1 MSNVETCPLFFS
13 FIENGAAGGRR
24 ITLFTNIPIGYY
36 GEKTVKKSL
45 RRQATK
51 LFFVFVFLL
60 LVVSPAA
67 ANDLKIIGHRGA
79 AGLMP
84 ENTLSGF
91 KKAMEIGVD
100 AIELDVHL
108 TSDNVLVVTHDYRL
122 NTGITR
128 DAQGKWLKAGPL
140 IKDLTLAKVQSYDVG
155 KLKRSTKYAER
166 YPRRKSISG
175 ERIPTLRDVIK
186 LVKSTNESTNLFI
199 EPKTTP
205 LKPEES
211 SSPEV
216 LVSAIAKI
224 LEEERFTDRVRFISF
239 DWRSLRHIKK
249 IMPRVPTAHV
259 TRTKKDRDTIQK
271 KKRGPS
277 PWMAGFDID
286 DFDSI
291 PQAIKAAGG
300 VCWASNYIHASGHGR
315 GMTSK
320 LVKKAHGLGLDV
332 FVWTI
337 NNKSDMKR
345 MIKRGVDGIITDRPD
360 ILRSIVKK

>member
-1 MSNVETCPLFFS
+1 M
-13 FIENGAAGGRR
+13 R
-24 ITLFTNIPIGYY
+24 
-36 GEKTVKKSL
+36 KSL
-45 RRQATK
+45 KKQTTK
-51 LFFVFVFLL
+51 LFFVFPFLL
-60 LVVSPAA
+60 LVVSLAV
-67 ANDLKIIGHRGA
+67 ANDIKIIGHRGA

-91 KKAMEIGVD
+91 KKAIEIGVD

-108 TSDNVLVVTHDYRL
+108 TSDNVVVVTHDYRL
-122 NTGITR
+122 NTAITR
-128 DAQGKWLKAGPL
+128 DAKGDWLKEGPL
-140 IKDLTLAKVQSYDVG
+140 IKNLTLAKVQSYDVG
-155 KLKRSTKYAER
+155 KLNRSTKYATR
-166 YPRRKSISG
+166 YPKRKSVDG

-186 LVKSTNESTNLFI
+186 LVKGTNERTNLFI

-224 LEEERFTDRVRFISF
+224 LEEERFTHRVRIISF
-239 DWRSLRHIKK
+239 DWRSLRYIKK

-259 TRTKKDRDTIQK
+259 TIARENFDTIQK

-277 PWMAGFDID
+277 PWMTGLDID

-300 VCWASNYIHASGHGR
+300 VCWVSNYKHASGHGR
-315 GMTSK
+315 AMTSK
-320 LVKKAHGLGLDV
+320 LVKEAHGLGLDV
-332 FVWTI
+332 FVWMV

-345 MIKRGVDGIITDRPD
+345 MIKKGVDGIITDRPD
-360 ILRSIVKK
+360 VLRSIVKK

>member
-1 MSNVETCPLFFS
+1 M
-13 FIENGAAGGRR
+13 
-24 ITLFTNIPIGYY
+24 
-36 GEKTVKKSL
+36 KKSL
-45 RRQATK
+45 RNQTTK
-51 LFFVFVFLL
+51 LFLIFVFLIL
-60 LVVSPAA
+60 AVSLAL
-67 ANDLKIIGHRGA
+67 ANDIQMVGHRGA

-108 TSDNVLVVTHDYRL
+108 TSDNVVVVTHDYRL
-122 NTGITR
+122 NTAITR
-128 DAQGKWLKAGPL
+128 DAQGNWVKERSL

-155 KLKRSTKYAER
+155 KLNRSTTYAKR
-166 YPRRKSISG
+166 YPKRKNVDG

-186 LVKSTNESTNLFI
+186 LVKSTDETTILFI
-199 EPKTTP
+199 EIKTTP

-216 LVSAIAKI
+216 LATAIAKI
-224 LEEERFTDRVRFISF
+224 LEEERFTDRARIISF
-239 DWRSLRHIKK
+239 DWRGLRYSKK
-249 IMPRVPTAHV
+249 IMPKVHTAHV
-259 TRTKKDRDTIQK
+259 TRARKDHDTIQK
-271 KKRGPS
+271 KKPGPS

-300 VCWASNYIHASGHGR
+300 ECWASNYIHASGHGR
-315 GMTSK
+315 GMTST
-320 LVKKAHGLGLDV
+320 LVKKAHASGLDV
-332 FVWTI
+332 FVWTV

-345 MIKRGVDGIITDRPD
+345 MIKKGVDGIVTDRPD

>member
-1 MSNVETCPLFFS
+1 MM
-13 FIENGAAGGRR
+13 
-24 ITLFTNIPIGYY
+24 
-36 GEKTVKKSL
+36 KSL
-45 RRQATK
+45 KKQTTK

-60 LVVSPAA
+60 LVVSLAV
-67 ANDLKIIGHRGA
+67 ANDIKIVGHRGA

-84 ENTLSGF
+84 ENTLAGF
-91 KKAMEIGVD
+91 KKAIEIGVD
-100 AIELDVHL
+100 AIEVDVHL
-108 TSDNVLVVTHDYRL
+108 TSDNVAVVTHDYRL
-122 NTGITR
+122 KPAITR
-128 DAQGKWLKAGPL
+128 DAQGNWVKTRSL

-155 KLKRSTKYAER
+155 KLNRSTKYAKK
-166 YPRRKSISG
+166 YPKRKSVDG

-186 LVKSTNESTNLFI
+186 LVKSTNERTNLFI

-224 LEEERFTDRVRFISF
+224 LEEEGFTDRARIISF
-239 DWRSLRHIKK
+239 DWRSLRHSKK
-249 IMPRVPTAHV
+249 IMPGVPTAHV
-259 TRTKKDRDTIQK
+259 TIAHENFDTIQK

-277 PWMAGFDID
+277 PWMAGLDID

-300 VCWASNYIHASGHGR
+300 VCWVSNYKHASGHGR

-320 LVKKAHGLGLDV
+320 LVKKAHASGLDV
-332 FVWTI
+332 FVWTV

-345 MIKRGVDGIITDRPD
+345 MIKKGVDGIVTDRPD

>member
-1 MSNVETCPLFFS
+1 M
-13 FIENGAAGGRR
+13 
-24 ITLFTNIPIGYY
+24 
-36 GEKTVKKSL
+36 KKSL
-45 RRQATK
+45 RNQTTK
-51 LFFVFVFLL
+51 LFLIFVFLIL
-60 LVVSPAA
+60 EVSLVL
-67 ANDLKIIGHRGA
+67 ANDIQMIGHRGA

-108 TSDNVLVVTHDYRL
+108 TSDNVVIVTHDYRL
-122 NTGITR
+122 NTAMTR
-128 DAQGKWLKAGPL
+128 DAQGNWVKTRPL

-155 KLKRSTKYAER
+155 KLKRSTTYAKR
-166 YPRRKSISG
+166 YPKRKSIDG
-175 ERIPTLRDVIK
+175 ERIPILRDVIK
-186 LVKSTNESTNLFI
+186 LVKSTNERTNLFI
-199 EPKTTP
+199 ELKTTP

-224 LEEERFTDRVRFISF
+224 LEEERFTDRARIISF
-239 DWRSLRHIKK
+239 DWRSLRYSKK
-249 IMPRVPTAHV
+249 IMPKVHTAHV
-259 TRTKKDRDTIQK
+259 TRAKKYRDTIQK
-271 KKRGPS
+271 EKFGPS

-300 VCWASNYIHASGHGR
+300 ECWASNYIHASGHGR
-315 GMTSK
+315 GITSN
-320 LVKKAHGLGLDV
+320 LVKQAHASGLDV
-332 FVWTI
+332 FVWTV

-345 MIKRGVDGIITDRPD
+345 MIKKGVDGIITDRPD

>member
-1 MSNVETCPLFFS
+1 M
-13 FIENGAAGGRR
+13 
-24 ITLFTNIPIGYY
+24 
-36 GEKTVKKSL
+36 KK
-45 RRQATK
+45 QITK
-51 LFFVFVFLL
+51 LFLL
-60 LVVSPAA
+60 LYLILAA
-67 ANDLKIIGHRGA
+67 SLALANDIQIIGHRGA

-91 KKAMEIGVD
+91 KKALEIGVD
-100 AIELDVHL
+100 AVELDAHL
-108 TSDNVLVVTHDYRL
+108 TSDNVVVVTHDYRL
-122 NTGITR
+122 NPAITR
-128 DAQGKWLKAGPL
+128 DVQGKWLKERPL
-140 IKDLTLAKVQSYDVG
+140 IKDLTLARIQSYDVS
-155 KLKRSTKYAER
+155 KLNRSTKYAR
-166 YPRRKSISG
+166 KYPKRKSVDG

-186 LVKSTNESTNLFI
+186 LVKSTNERTNLFI

-224 LEEERFTDRVRFISF
+224 LEEERFTHRVRIISF
-239 DWRSLRHIKK
+239 DWRSLRYIKK

-259 TRTKKDRDTIQK
+259 TIARENFDTIQK

-277 PWMAGFDID
+277 PWMTGLDID

-300 VCWASNYIHASGHGR
+300 VCWVSNYKHASGHGR
-315 GMTSK
+315 AMTSK
-320 LVKKAHGLGLDV
+320 LVKEAHGLGLDV
-332 FVWTI
+332 FVWMV

-345 MIKRGVDGIITDRPD
+345 MIKKGVDGIITDRPD
-360 ILRSIVKK
+360 VLRSIVKK

>member
-1 MSNVETCPLFFS
+1 MPPRATIRAYLVKKPM
-13 FIENGAAGGRR
+13 
-24 ITLFTNIPIGYY
+24 
-36 GEKTVKKSL
+36 KKSL
-45 RRQATK
+45 RKQSAK
-51 LFFVFVFLL
+51 LFFVFVLVLL
-60 LVVSPAA
+60 AVSLAL
-67 ANDLKIIGHRGA
+67 ANDIQIIGHRGA

-100 AIELDVHL
+100 AIEVDVHL
-108 TSDNVLVVTHDYRL
+108 TSDNVLIVTHDYRL
-122 NTGITR
+122 NPAMTR
-128 DAQGKWLKAGPL
+128 DAQGNWVKARPL
-140 IKDLTLAKVQSYDVG
+140 VKDLTLAKVQSYDVG
-155 KLKRSTKYAER
+155 KLKPLTEYAQR
-166 YPRRKSISG
+166 YPKRKSVEG

-186 LVKSTNESTNLFI
+186 LVKSTNEKINLFI

-216 LVSAIAKI
+216 LASAITKI
-224 LEEERFTDRVRFISF
+224 LEEERFRGRVRIISF
-239 DWRSLRHIKK
+239 DWRSLRYIKK
-249 IMPRVPTAHV
+249 IMPEVHTAHV
-259 TRTKKDRDTIQK
+259 TRAKIGRDTIQK
-271 KKRGPS
+271 KKRGAS

-300 VCWASNYIHASGHGR
+300 ECWASNYIHASGHGR

-320 LVKKAHGLGLDV
+320 LVKKAHASGLEV
-332 FVWTI
+332 FVWTV
-337 NNKSDMKR
+337 NTKSDMKR

-360 ILRSIVKK
+360 ILRSIIKK